1 MVVSISSI
9 CLVVL
14 CIHTC
19 TLTSTF
25 NFTYTPA
32 MGSNPVGSSAKV
44 GGMVREVND
53 TVEFSYAVT
62 SYGGSKFEELWEE
75 RNKKGGGK
83 SSVFVFTLYTE
94 IDILLHTLSTS
105 YYFTRCYLSS
115 CTSKW

>member
-14 CIHTC
+14 CISTC

-32 MGSNPVGSSAKV
+32 IGSNPVGSSAKV
-44 GGMVREVND
+44 GGIVREEND
-53 TVEFSYAVT
+53 TLVEFSYAVT
-62 SYGGSKFEELWEE
+62 SRGGSAFEVLWEE

-83 SSVFVFTLYTE
+83 SSVFCIHFVHR
-94 IDILLHTLSTS
+94 D
-105 YYFTRCYLSS
+105 
-115 CTSKW
+115 